1 MNAHNELAY
10 NEAQAMNNVDA
21 SNEKF
26 LAHKNEKPAPTY
38 MRNNVTSEEGLP
50 FDSLTA
56 LRTLSNTLAVRFVSA
71 AERCYNLERA
81 GKATLNDFDRGLNDD
96 IVGTVESVDGL
107 NEMSAHGQ
115 AQTLGAMWAT
125 INSAA
130 CEAADTKFDLPMKL
144 ADALSLITYG
154 KVVDTA
160 DRKQAAPEALKALIA
175 RAREEAAATAQLL
188 VDEGD
193 ISAEEATMA
202 PDVAE
207 QEARAEFNRRHANF
221 DAVLGY
227 VESVPFDVFL
237 TSETTF
243 SMLLNAYDTDT
254 QQQFWERIHDKLTE
268 AKDKL
273 VARLLSSKVPA
284 KAKANMR
291 ADLVLLRDDIKY
303 AAKQAGV

>member
-1 MNAHNELAY
+1 MNA
-10 NEAQAMNNVDA
+10 
-21 SNEKF
+21 
-26 LAHKNEKPAPTY
+26 
-38 MRNNVTSEEGLP
+38 RNDNLTAIADSTIQP

-81 GKATLNDFDRGLNDD
+81 GKATFNDFVEGRNSD
-96 IVGTVESVDGL
+96 IVGTVESMDGAT
-107 NEMSAHGQ
+107 EISAHEQ

-130 CEAADTKFDLPMKL
+130 CEAADSKFDLPMKL
-144 ADALSLITYG
+144 VDALSLITYG
-154 KVVDTA
+154 KVVDQA

-175 RAREEAAATAQLL
+175 RAREEAIANAQLL
-188 VDEGD
+188 VEEGD
-193 ISAEEATMA
+193 ISAEEAAMA
-202 PDVAE
+202 PEVAE
-207 QEARAEFNRRHANF
+207 KEAVAEFNRRHADF

-227 VESVPFDVFL
+227 VESVPFDVY
-237 TSETTF
+237 TDSDAPF
-243 SMLLNAYDTDT
+243 STLLNRFDMDT
-254 QQQFWERIHDKLTE
+254 QQQFWERIHDKLLE

>member
-1 MNAHNELAY
+1 MNA
-10 NEAQAMNNVDA
+10 
-21 SNEKF
+21 
-26 LAHKNEKPAPTY
+26 
-38 MRNNVTSEEGLP
+38 RNDNLTATVNSAIQP
-50 FDSLTA
+50 FDSMA
-56 LRTLSNTLAVRFVSA
+56 AMRTLSNTLAVRFVSA

-81 GKATLNDFDRGLNDD
+81 GKATFNDFNDGRNAD
-96 IVGTVESVDGL
+96 IIGTVETMDGRE
-107 NEMSAHGQ
+107 EMSAHTQ

-125 INSAA
+125 IHSAA

-144 ADALSLITYG
+144 VDALSLITYG
-154 KVVDTA
+154 RVVNAA

-202 PDVAE
+202 PDVAAK
-207 QEARAEFNRRHANF
+207 EALAEFNRRHADF

-227 VESVPFDVFL
+227 VESVPSDAYIDSDAPFAA
-237 TSETTF
+237 
-243 SMLLNAYDTDT
+243 LLNRFDADT
-254 QQQFWERIHDKLTE
+254 QQQFWERIHDKLLE

-303 AAKQAGV
+303 AAQQAGV

>member
-1 MNAHNELAY
+1 MNARNLTAT
-10 NEAQAMNNVDA
+10 VDNA
-21 SNEKF
+21 IQ
-26 LAHKNEKPAPTY
+26 
-38 MRNNVTSEEGLP
+38 P

-71 AERCYNLERA
+71 AERCFLLERA
-81 GKATLNDFDRGLNDD
+81 GKATFNDFVEGRNAD
-96 IVGTVESVDGL
+96 IVGTVETMDGR
-107 NEMSAHGQ
+107 EERSAHEQ

-130 CEAADTKFDLPMKL
+130 CEAADSKFDLPMRL
-144 ADALSLITYG
+144 TDALSLITYG

-160 DRKQAAPEALKALIA
+160 DRKQAAPEALKAMIA

-193 ISAEEATMA
+193 ISAEEAAMA
-202 PDVAE
+202 PEVAE
-207 QEARAEFNRRHANF
+207 QEALAEFNRRHADF

-227 VESVPFDVFL
+227 AESVPFDVYVDSDAPFAA
-237 TSETTF
+237 
-243 SMLLNAYDTDT
+243 LLNRFDSDA

-268 AKDKL
+268 SKDKL

-303 AAKQAGV
+303 AAQQAGV